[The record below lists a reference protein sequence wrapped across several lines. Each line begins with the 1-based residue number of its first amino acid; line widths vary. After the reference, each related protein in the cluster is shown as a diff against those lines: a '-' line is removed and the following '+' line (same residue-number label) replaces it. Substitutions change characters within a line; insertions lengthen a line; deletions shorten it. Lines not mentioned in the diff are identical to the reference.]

1 MGNTLCRS
9 TFHPSLEATHF
20 ALQGVASRLG
30 FIQDLFSF
38 SFSFPVL
45 PRILLMAAKQG
56 LSLVQYIALRG
67 DLMKGTEKWPVGA
80 IVAQACHAS
89 TAVLH
94 LYRDDPN
101 VVDYFSDIDL
111 MHKVVLE
118 VGIHY
123 AKIPSMETTS
133 EKKRCS

>member
-1 MGNTLCRS
+1 M
-9 TFHPSLEATHF
+9 
-20 ALQGVASRLG
+20 
-30 FIQDLFSF
+30 
-38 SFSFPVL
+38 L

-94 LYRDDPN
+94 LFRDDPN
-101 VVDYFSDIDL
+101 VVDYFSDIDR

-123 AKIPSMETTS
+123 ARISSMETTS
-133 EKKRCS
+133 EKKAVASFG